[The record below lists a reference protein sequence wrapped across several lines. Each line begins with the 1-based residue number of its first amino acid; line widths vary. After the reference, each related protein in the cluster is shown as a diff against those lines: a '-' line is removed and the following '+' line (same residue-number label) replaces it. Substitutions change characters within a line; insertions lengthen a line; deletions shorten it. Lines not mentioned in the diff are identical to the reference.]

1 MEKETKYPRCPVCGK
16 LVNQKS
22 EVCQRTTEAGKKGEY
37 RRWHRKCAKVY
48 SKRKIR
54 RRKAEDLRRLE
65 MESDGRLLRAW
76 QEEKATMGLFRGLV
90 ADRNETAEEHDR
102 VVTDLWMTLCR
113 QAILTMNVDV
123 SLVCAYEDRWFRR
136 LAAQLGSD
144 AMDHIAG
151 RLKWVGPRRW
161 RDDPDVRPDP
171 GIPDVLAGVIEVP
184 GDCME
189 DVYDADLRDARRVP
203 RRITAEDVMAR
214 IWREDH
220 VAGGEGV
227 DDPGPWRWGWTPT
240 R

>member
-1 MEKETKYPRCPVCGK
+1 MENEPGRTFPRCTVCGRP
-16 LVNQKS
+16 VRETCRRS
-22 EVCQRTTEAGKKGEY
+22 GGAGPKGAY
-37 RRWHRKCAKVY
+37 RRWHLACGNR
-48 SKRKIR
+48 KRKRAR
-54 RRKAEDLRRLE
+54 RRREAEELRRLE
-65 MESDGRLLRAW
+65 TESDGRLLRAW
-76 QEEKATMGLFRGLV
+76 QEETATMGLFREVV

-102 VVTDLWMTLCR
+102 AVTDLWTTLCR

-123 SLVCAYEDRWFRR
+123 PLVCAYADRWFRR

-151 RLKWVGPRRW
+151 QLKWVGPRRW

-171 GIPDVLAGVIEVP
+171 GIPDVMAGVIEVP
-184 GDCME
+184 GDRME